1 MAEPLEDAVE
11 SEDKKVALL
20 IAVLALVLALAEAGA
35 KNAEHRATELNIR
48 SSDLYNFYQAKK
60 VRASL
65 VEIAAQGLAAERGA
79 AADPQV
85 QAAIDKQIAEWK
97 ATAARYEKDPKSPED
112 SLDALQER
120 AKQAD
125 EGRELYNR
133 KLEHFEYAS
142 GALQIAVVL
151 ASAAIITG
159 VAALAWIAG
168 GLGVIG
174 AALLGLGYF
183 APTLAPF
190 FG

>member
-1 MAEPLEDAVE
+1 MAEALEDAVE
-11 SEDKKVALL
+11 AKNKKVALL
-20 IAVLALVLALAEAGA
+20 IAILALFLALAEAGA
-35 KNAEHRATELNIR
+35 KNAEHRATALNIE

-60 VRASL
+60 VRST
-65 VEIAAQGLAAERGA
+65 IAETAGKTLEAERGVTT
-79 AADPQV
+79 DPQV

-97 ATAARYEKDPKSPED
+97 ATVARYEKDPKTPED

-120 AKQAD
+120 AKQAV
-125 EGRELYNR
+125 ERREIYDR

-159 VAALAWIAG
+159 AAALVWIAG
-168 GLGVIG
+168 ALGVLG
-174 AALLGLGYF
+174 AALLGFGYF
-183 APTLAPF
+183 LPTLLPF

>member
-20 IAVLALVLALAEAGA
+20 IAILALFLALAEAGA
-35 KNAEHRATELNIR
+35 KNAEHHATDLNIE

-60 VRASL
+60 VRSSID
-65 VEIAAQGLAAERGA
+65 ETAAQTLEAERGVSS
-79 AADPQV
+79 DPQV
-85 QAAIDKQIAEWK
+85 QAAFDKQIAAWK
-97 ATAARYEKDPKSPED
+97 AAMANFERDPKNPED
-112 SLDALQER
+112 SLAAIQER
-120 AKQAD
+120 AKQAN

-133 KLEHFEYAS
+133 KLEHYEYSS

-168 GLGVIG
+168 GLGLIG
-174 AALLGLGYF
+174 AALLGLGHL
-183 APTLAPF
+183 APTLLPF